1 MFLINFVQQEIP
13 LKSFD
18 DVTFDYFVDSIQKCN
33 PDALT
38 YIFYYE
44 KNSYSV
50 IEFISYQFKIA
61 FTLEALIMDS
71 I

>member
-18 DVTFDYFVDSIQKCN
+18 DVTLDYFVDSIKKCN

-38 YIFYYE
+38 YVFYYE
-44 KNSYSV
+44 KNSY
-50 IEFISYQFKIA
+50 
-61 FTLEALIMDS
+61 
-71 I
+71 